1 MYAKVGDLNAHGN
14 IKYLL
19 NSHNYISDEVLAA
32 ISATP
37 FSEGS
42 IVFPRVG
49 AALRA
54 NNKRILNEDSVVDDN
69 VLVVTVKNNQIC
81 WPEYLYYWFEYHD
94 LQEFCNDGS
103 VPVIGATYLKK
114 QKVVLPELTVQKTE
128 AAILSTWD
136 VCIEKQSRLI
146 AARELYYSYERF
158 RLLTRSGYP
167 HLKVGTFAHE
177 VSTRN
182 RLGDNERVLS
192 VTNNRGFVLPKDQ
205 FRRRVASE
213 DVSNYKVVTRGQYA
227 YNPSRLNVGS
237 IARLDG
243 WKSGVLSP
251 MYVVFELDETKSD
264 SDYFF
269 HWLGSS
275 QARQRISS
283 SAQGTVRETVSFSDF
298 SLVTVPLPSIGRQVA
313 ISRYLNSLRNE
324 ISIVRAQLSKLKQQK
339 RGLMQKLLTGQ
350 WQLALP
356 ESAIA

>member
-1 MYAKVGDLNAHGN
+1 MSASSHTRDRPSATTFLLGDIATVQQGYTFKPEYQGERHGKWMYAKVGDLNAHGN

-146 AARELYYSYERF
+146 AARELYYLTSVSGTTL
-158 RLLTRSGYP
+158 RLPASEGWS
-167 HLKVGTFAHE
+167 FAHE

-182 RLGDNERVLS
+182 RLGDNEQS
-192 VTNNRGFVLPKDQ
+192 
-205 FRRRVASE
+205 
-213 DVSNYKVVTRGQYA
+213 
-227 YNPSRLNVGS
+227 
-237 IARLDG
+237 
-243 WKSGVLSP
+243 
-251 MYVVFELDETKSD
+251 
-264 SDYFF
+264 
-269 HWLGSS
+269 
-275 QARQRISS
+275 
-283 SAQGTVRETVSFSDF
+283 
-298 SLVTVPLPSIGRQVA
+298 
-313 ISRYLNSLRNE
+313 
-324 ISIVRAQLSKLKQQK
+324 
-339 RGLMQKLLTGQ
+339 
-350 WQLALP
+350 
-356 ESAIA
+356 